1 MSEDREK
8 TPELNAPS
16 DPPPVAEEPRGGLR
30 VLHLMYAIV
39 GCALLAWVVRLN
51 DSGFW
56 MILLLGAVVFAT
68 AVGLAV
74 VLARRNATQQ
84 ESLLWALAIAADR
97 SMPLPPAALAFA
109 DQYSATFRW
118 RVRLFA
124 SYLTEGL
131 SFPQAL
137 DRVPRLL
144 SREAQALVKTGW
156 STGTLAR
163 SLREAAQIRSERQS
177 AWAAVAFR
185 FMYLG
190 GVFLALQSLSMF
202 ILYFITP
209 NFEAIFKDFG
219 LQLPGATIFTI
230 KLSHTFIDYGFV
242 TIILAFLELVIF
254 AALPLGLFNVFQ
266 WDIPILDRL
275 YRRRHTPLILR
286 TLALSVEGD
295 KPILAGI
302 EGLTVNYPS
311 RWVRGRLSLVSE
323 DVRGGERWVESLRR
337 RQLIGQADAA
347 VIASSERLGNLLWAL
362 RETAQSCERR
372 IGYRLQFWLQT
383 LFPLTVLM
391 MGAFVLIFCVAYFSP
406 VIRLIERLS

>member
-1 MSEDREK
+1 MMEDREK
-8 TPELNAPS
+8 KPEPEQPG
-16 DPPPVAEEPRGGLR
+16 DPLPMAEEQRGGLR

-39 GCALLAWVVRLN
+39 GCALLAWLVRIT
-51 DSGFW
+51 DSGLW
-56 MILLLGAVVFAT
+56 MILLLGAVLFAA

-97 SMPLPPAALAFA
+97 SMPLPSAALAFA

-118 RVRLFA
+118 RVKLFA
-124 SYLTEGL
+124 SSLSEGL
-131 SFPQAL
+131 SLPQAL
-137 DRVPRLL
+137 VRVPNLL

-156 STGTLAR
+156 STGTLAQ
-163 SLREAAQIRSERQS
+163 SLREAALIRSERHT

-190 GVFLALQSLSMF
+190 GVFLALQVVSMF

-209 NFEAIFKDFG
+209 KFEAIFNDFG
-219 LQLPGATIFTI
+219 MQLPAATIFTI
-230 KLSHTFIDYGFV
+230 RLSHVFVDYSFV
-242 TIILAFLELVIF
+242 TVILVFLELVLF

-266 WDIPILDRL
+266 WDVPILDWL

-286 TLALSVEGD
+286 TLALSVEGG

-302 EGLTVNYPS
+302 ETLTVNYPS
-311 RWVRGRLSLVSE
+311 RWVRGRLSLVSK
-323 DVRGGERWVESLRR
+323 DVGGGESWVESLRR

-347 VIASSERLGNLLWAL
+347 VISSSERLGNLLWAL

-383 LFPLTVLM
+383 LFPLLVLM
-391 MGAFVLIFCVAYFSP
+391 MGVFVLVFCVAYFSP